1 MNLFISLNLADGGI
15 VAVRPEKIIAVESNM
30 PGIDS
35 VHVEGIR
42 GTYEV
47 VAGQFTLNK
56 LGEHCMHAGV
66 RVA

>member
-15 VAVRPEKIIAVESNM
+15 VAVRPEKIVAVESYE
-30 PGIDS
+30 PGIDT
-35 VHVEGIR
+35 VRVEGI
-42 GTYEV
+42 TKAYDV

-56 LGEHCMHAGV
+56 LGEHCSHAGV

>member
-15 VAVRPEKIIAVESNM
+15 LAVRPERISAVISHEPGYESVLVDGKIYDI
-30 PGIDS
+30 
-35 VHVEGIR
+35 
-42 GTYEV
+42 

-56 LGEHCMHAGV
+56 LGEHCSHAGV